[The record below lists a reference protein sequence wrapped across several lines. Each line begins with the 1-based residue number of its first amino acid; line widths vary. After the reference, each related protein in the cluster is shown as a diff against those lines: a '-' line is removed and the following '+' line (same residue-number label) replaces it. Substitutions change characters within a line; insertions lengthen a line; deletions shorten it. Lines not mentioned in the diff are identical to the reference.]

1 VATRLYGGDDILT
14 YPRLF
19 VQSPSCTKSKHSI
32 EVLVQS
38 PSSYGADDADT
49 SSTYRTTVRPNG
61 FAPLD
66 NVIAVAST
74 TRYDKRSGFSN
85 YGLKS
90 VDLGALGSSIYSTLP
105 NKKYGSYSGTSMATP
120 HVTGTVA
127 LLWAYSPALG
137 ATDVKSRV
145 LGSGDCNSELK
156 GKTVTDRR
164 LNALNALKEQGP
176 ACP

>member
-1 VATRLYGGDDILT
+1 MGLLGKARRCTKNRLK
-14 YPRLF
+14 RAFF
-19 VQSPSCTKSKHSI
+19 VQRYSDPHY
-32 EVLVQS
+32 

-49 SSTYRTTVRPNG
+49 SSTYRTTARPNG

-85 YGLKS
+85 YGLKL
-90 VDLGALGSSIYSTLP
+90 VDLGAPGSSIYSTLP
-105 NKKYGSYSGTSMATP
+105 NNKYGSYSGTSMATP

-127 LLWAYSPALG
+127 LPWAYSPALG
-137 ATDVKSRV
+137 STDVKSRV

-164 LNALNALKEQGP
+164 LNALNALKGQGL

>member
-1 VATRLYGGDDILT
+1 M
-14 YPRLF
+14 
-19 VQSPSCTKSKHSI
+19 
-32 EVLVQS
+32 
-38 PSSYGADDADT
+38 
-49 SSTYRTTVRPNG
+49 
-61 FAPLD
+61 D

-85 YGLKS
+85 YGLKL
-90 VDLGALGSSIYSTLP
+90 VELGAPGSSIYSTLP

-127 LLWAYSPALG
+127 LPWAYSPTLG
-137 ATDVKSRV
+137 ATDVTSRV
-145 LGSGDCNSELK
+145 LGSGGCNSELK

-164 LNALNALKEQGP
+164 LNALNALKEQGL

>member
-1 VATRLYGGDDILT
+1 M
-14 YPRLF
+14 
-19 VQSPSCTKSKHSI
+19 
-32 EVLVQS
+32 VQS

-49 SSTYRTTVRPNG
+49 SSTYRTTARPNG

-66 NVIAVAST
+66 NVIAVASST
-74 TRYDKRSGFSN
+74 TRYEKRSGFSN

-127 LLWAYSPALG
+127 LLWAYRPALG

-145 LGSGDCNSELK
+145 LGSGDCNSELNK
-156 GKTVTDRR
+156 IGKTLTDRR